1 MKLSLLMFGGAL
13 CVDAAVTGGDKAT
26 CQVPSSVAQ
35 LTTWLTDNV
44 ARCIVIDKEYNFK
57 GTQGKAVENGCRPTS
72 NACPGKGG
80 QDAINLNNWCQPK
93 FAGAGVK
100 TIQVSYD
107 KAGLYGINMGSN
119 KSLIGVGN
127 KGVIRGRGLR
137 IAKAKNIIIQ
147 NIHFT
152 EINPQY
158 IWGGDAIATDAGSDL
173 LWVDHCKF
181 SLIGRQMFVA
191 GTGAAGRITLS
202 NNEFDGQTS
211 WSATCDNR
219 HYYAI
224 YLDGSADKVTMKNNY
239 IHHTSGRSPKVG
251 QNTFLHAVNNYW
263 YSNSGHAFDNLAGGK
278 VVAEGNY
285 FQSVTTPLLENK
297 GAFFGSPSTSANT
310 ACKTGLGHNCQMNTF
325 VSSGKLGG
333 TDTAFISTVKGQ
345 PIASVSA
352 ASTNIKNLAGVG
364 RI

>member
-1 MKLSLLMFGGAL
+1 
-13 CVDAAVTGGDKAT
+13 
-26 CQVPSSVAQ
+26 

-173 LWVDHCKF
+173 LWV
-181 SLIGRQMFVA
+181 
-191 GTGAAGRITLS
+191 GT
-202 NNEFDGQTS
+202 
-211 WSATCDNR
+211 
-219 HYYAI
+219 
-224 YLDGSADKVTMKNNY
+224 
-239 IHHTSGRSPKVG
+239 
-251 QNTFLHAVNNYW
+251 
-263 YSNSGHAFDNLAGGK
+263 
-278 VVAEGNY
+278 
-285 FQSVTTPLLENK
+285 
-297 GAFFGSPSTSANT
+297 
-310 ACKTGLGHNCQMNTF
+310 
-325 VSSGKLGG
+325 
-333 TDTAFISTVKGQ
+333 
-345 PIASVSA
+345 
-352 ASTNIKNLAGVG
+352 
-364 RI
+364 